1 MRDPMRETEGQNRA
15 RTPDAARAARRVADE
30 GYAILRGAIE
40 PGLVSELAEAIDR
53 ALDELRVPF
62 GDNVFLGE
70 RTRRIFNLLDRADVF
85 ARVPLHPAVL
95 PVVDG
100 VLDPEC
106 LLSSLTAVE
115 MGAGETDQPFHA
127 DDGSIGLPKPHAP
140 VTCTAIWALSDFTL
154 DNGGTR
160 LVPGSH
166 RFGRRPLPGERPAFV
181 QAEMP
186 AGSVLVY
193 HGSLWHGGG
202 ANRSGERRL
211 AIIAN
216 YCAGFLR
223 QEENQLLALDRRQ
236 VARFPPRLRALVG
249 YGTYRGLMGHVDRR
263 DPSELLAPGGGTEM
277 VWERMR

>member
-1 MRDPMRETEGQNRA
+1 MRDGGQQERA
-15 RTPDAARAARRVADE
+15 RSAEAAQTARVARQVVDE
-30 GYAILRGAIE
+30 GYAILPEVVE
-40 PGLVSELAEAIDR
+40 PGLVRGLVDAIDCG
-53 ALDELRVPF
+53 LDELRVPF

-85 ARVPLHPAVL
+85 AEVPVHPAVL

-115 MGAGETDQPFHA
+115 MGPGETDQPFHA
-127 DDGSIGLPKPHAP
+127 DDGSIGIPKPHGP
-140 VTCTAIWALSDFTL
+140 ITCTAIWALSDFTR

-160 LVPGSH
+160 VVPGSH
-166 RFGRRPLPGERPAFV
+166 RFGRRPQRGERPEFV

-202 ANRSGERRL
+202 ANLSGERRV
-211 AIIAN
+211 AIISN

-223 QEENQLLALDRRQ
+223 QEENQLLAVDRRR
-236 VARFPPRLRALVG
+236 VVRFPPRLRTMLG
-249 YGTYRGLMGHVDRR
+249 YSTYRGLMGHVDRNNPAELV
-263 DPSELLAPGGGTEM
+263 DPESETEM